1 MDKSVIFK
9 DFHYGNITVY
19 EVVKWG
25 INILIVSYIGVNT
38 VTVLKCLLYRNVIK
52 C

>member
-1 MDKSVIFK
+1 MDRSEIFK

-25 INILIVSYIGVNT
+25 INILIVSYIWVNT
-38 VTVLKCLLYRNVIK
+38 VTVLKRLFYRNVK